1 MKENEQL
8 SFFDVSSDGND
19 KNDNN
24 QDKAVNDA
32 NKNGRRK
39 SHRIKDASYDDLM
52 KIKDEIEKLR
62 DEIRYHNKRYYDDDD
77 PEISDYEYDM
87 LNQKLKNY
95 EKDYPEFITK
105 DSPTQKVGGH
115 SKNIFSQVTHDV
127 QMQSLQD
134 VFSFE
139 DVVDFVKKMQDEYG
153 ENIEFTVETKI
164 DGLSVSLEYENG
176 RLVRGSTRGD
186 GFVGEDVTEN
196 LKVVHGIPENLNTND
211 TFEVRGEVYLP
222 RKEFESIN
230 EKLESAGKQILSNPR
245 NAAAGTLRQL
255 DTKLVK
261 ERNLSIFVFNLQ
273 KGMKFNTHSESIE
286 YIKNSG
292 IKTIEYIK
300 VCVGVDEVL
309 KAIKEIGELRET
321 LPYDIDGA
329 VVKINDLKLR
339 EEAGSTVKVPKWAV
353 AYKYPP
359 EQKETKLL
367 DIKVQVGRTGQVTP
381 MAILEPVR
389 LAGSVISKTTLH
401 NFDYVKEK
409 DIKIGDIVV
418 IQKAGDVIP
427 EVINVVKAKRTG
439 EEVSY
444 EIPTNCPVCG
454 EKLEKQEGE
463 VALRCTNSECPALTY
478 RSLVHFASRDAMD
491 ITGLGE
497 SIIEQLIDANLIHDI
512 ADIYYLKYE
521 DLVVLDRFAPK
532 SALNLIDAIN
542 KTKANSLDKLLF
554 GLGMR
559 HIGKKAAKIL
569 AENFDDIYDISNAS
583 VEDIN
588 SLDDFGEIMAKSV
601 VDFFAKEETLKL
613 IKKLEEARV
622 NLKGSKKELSSNVLE
637 GKVFVVT
644 GSFDEYSRNDITK
657 LIEDNAGKVSG
668 SVSKKT
674 SFVIAGDNAGSKLS
688 KAESLGISVISID
701 EFKEMIN

>member
-1 MKENEQL
+1 M
-8 SFFDVSSDGND
+8 
-19 KNDNN
+19 
-24 QDKAVNDA
+24 
-32 NKNGRRK
+32 
-39 SHRIKDASYDDLM
+39 HI
-52 KIKDEIEKLR
+52 
-62 DEIRYHNKRYYDDDD
+62 IR
-77 PEISDYEYDM
+77 
-87 LNQKLKNY
+87 Q
-95 EKDYPEFITK
+95 
-105 DSPTQKVGGH
+105 Q
-115 SKNIFSQVTHDV
+115 Q
-127 QMQSLQD
+127 
-134 VFSFE
+134 
-139 DVVDFVKKMQDEYG
+139 
-153 ENIEFTVETKI
+153 
-164 DGLSVSLEYENG
+164 
-176 RLVRGSTRGD
+176 
-186 GFVGEDVTEN
+186 
-196 LKVVHGIPENLNTND
+196 
-211 TFEVRGEVYLP
+211 
-222 RKEFESIN
+222 
-230 EKLESAGKQILSNPR
+230 
-245 NAAAGTLRQL
+245 GT
-255 DTKLVK
+255 
-261 ERNLSIFVFNLQ
+261 
-273 KGMKFNTHSESIE
+273 
-286 YIKNSG
+286 
-292 IKTIEYIK
+292 
-300 VCVGVDEVL
+300 
-309 KAIKEIGELRET
+309 
-321 LPYDIDGA
+321 
-329 VVKINDLKLR
+329 
-339 EEAGSTVKVPKWAV
+339 
-353 AYKYPP
+353 
-359 EQKETKLL
+359 
-367 DIKVQVGRTGQVTP
+367 
-381 MAILEPVR
+381 
-389 LAGSVISKTTLH
+389 
-401 NFDYVKEK
+401 
-409 DIKIGDIVV
+409 IKIC
-418 IQKAGDVIP
+418 
-427 EVINVVKAKRTG
+427 G

-601 VDFFAKEETLKL
+601 VDFFAKDETLKL
-613 IKKLEEARV
+613 IKKLEEAGV
-622 NLKGSKKELSSNVLE
+622 NLKGSKKELSSKVLE